1 MVCVCRGA
9 HICEHHIGAKTFP
22 TFTETFQPFSAPSAL
37 FTSGIGSTVCA
48 RWMTTAAKSLCSAA
62 KPWLHPLALTSK
74 WSSTLSDTQ
83 RHMGIQSKEGL
94 AVFHQG
100 RWPGVYLHMKA
111 PLRTSLREPGK
122 HTVSR
127 CKWGDM
133 NGSYCDWV
141 LRATARSPL
150 GRPLQ
155 TIPLQKKRDRGWS
168 NRNMMTF

>member
-1 MVCVCRGA
+1 MVHFHV
-9 HICEHHIGAKTFP
+9 CEHHIGAKTFP
-22 TFTETFQPFSAPSAL
+22 TFSETLQPFSAPSAL
-37 FTSGIGSTVCA
+37 FTGGIGSTVCA

-74 WSSTLSDTQ
+74 WSSTLSDTP
-83 RHMGIQSKEGL
+83 RHKGTQSKEGL

-100 RWPGVYLHMKA
+100 A

-127 CKWGDM
+127 YKWGDM
-133 NGSYCDWV
+133 SGRYWDGV

-150 GRPLQ
+150 GRPRQ
-155 TIPLQKKRDRGWS
+155 TIPLQKKRDAGWS
-168 NRNMMTF
+168 NRNTMTV